1 MTGLSR
7 RAVIKGGGAVLASAT
22 AGPRVAWAQETHF
35 FRIATGPIE
44 SGNFAIGTLIGSL
57 VSAPPGSRDCDRG
70 GSCGVPG
77 LIAVTQTTAGAV
89 ANIDA
94 IREHRFESG
103 LCQADIAY
111 WAYHGTGVYR
121 KQGAVKNLR
130 AIANLYP
137 EALHVV
143 VRRAAGIRDFKQLRG
158 KVVSLGARESGTLVT
173 ARAVLQSLGVA
184 ERDLRVQFHKPVE
197 AADAMREGKLD
208 AFFEMSGTPSQL
220 IADLA
225 SAVDVDLLR
234 IEGPASQRL
243 LAAYPFFTEVTIP
256 ARTYRGVAD
265 AAATISVGV
274 AWVVDSDVDEKTVYG
289 LTKALWHPNHRKLLD
304 SGHPYGRL
312 IRREAAAD
320 GIAFPFHPGAALYY
334 FEVGLIK

>member
-7 RAVIKGGGAVLASAT
+7 RAVIMGGGALVASA
-22 AGPRVAWAQETHF
+22 AGPRAAGAQETRF

-44 SGNFAIGTLIGSL
+44 SGNFAIGTLIGNL

-89 ANIDA
+89 ANIEA
-94 IREHRFESG
+94 IRAHRFESG

-111 WAYHGTGVYR
+111 WAYHGTGFYR

-158 KVVSLGARESGTLVT
+158 KSVSLGDRESGTLVT
-173 ARAVLQSLGVA
+173 ARAVLQSLGLQ
-184 ERDLRVQFHKPVE
+184 ERDLRAQFLKPVD
-197 AADAMREGKLD
+197 AADAMRDGKLD
-208 AFFEMSGTPSQL
+208 ALFEMSGTPSAL
-220 IADLA
+220 VADLA
-225 SAVDVDLLR
+225 TAIEIDLLR
-234 IEGPASQRL
+234 IEGPAAQRL
-243 LAAYPFFTEVTIP
+243 LAAYPFFTEFTIP
-256 ARTYRGVAD
+256 ARIYRGLAD
-265 AAATISVGV
+265 VTTTVSVGV
-274 AWVVDSDVDEKTVYG
+274 AWIVDADVDEAIVYG
-289 LTKALWHPNHRKLLD
+289 LTKALWHPNNRKALEN
-304 SGHPYGRL
+304 GHPYGRL